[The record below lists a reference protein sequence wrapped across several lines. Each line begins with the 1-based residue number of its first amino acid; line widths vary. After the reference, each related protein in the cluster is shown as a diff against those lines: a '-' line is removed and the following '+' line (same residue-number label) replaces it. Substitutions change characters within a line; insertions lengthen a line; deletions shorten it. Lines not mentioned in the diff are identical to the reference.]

1 MYFRMDVEYCLKNV
15 GVGGLRNKRE
25 FVGGES
31 YRLCKSGVGGVE
43 NFRNSE
49 GGGQILEP
57 PGII

>member
-1 MYFRMDVEYCLKNV
+1 MDVEYCLKNV